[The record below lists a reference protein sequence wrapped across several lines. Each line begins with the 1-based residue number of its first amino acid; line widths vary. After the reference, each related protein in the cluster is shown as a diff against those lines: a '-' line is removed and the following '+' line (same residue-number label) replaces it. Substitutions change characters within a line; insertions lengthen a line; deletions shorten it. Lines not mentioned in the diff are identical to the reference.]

1 MDCIEKI
8 DSGYLA
14 MIELTKEIGFLVQ
27 RSINQGNEELTASD
41 IEHILKIT
49 TDVTLKIK
57 SVTGI
62 KNMNTCYDRH
72 DPKYQIKYKPSRPGN
87 LPSV

>member
-14 MIELTKEIGFLVQ
+14 MAELTKEIGSLVQ
-27 RSINQGNEELTASD
+27 RSANQGNKELTASD
-41 IEHILKIT
+41 IEHILKMT

-57 SVTGI
+57 LKSPELRI
-62 KNMNTCYDRH
+62 
-72 DPKYQIKYKPSRPGN
+72 
-87 LPSV
+87 